1 MCFMGN
7 QYQIGIDVCMDN
19 VKSFRSFPVS
29 SLNGIDEVEG
39 VEWQHL
45 NMLISKLPGQM
56 KDEFC

>member
-1 MCFMGN
+1 MGN

-39 VEWQHL
+39 VQWQHL
-45 NMLISKLPGQM
+45 NMLIAKLSGQM

>member
-7 QYQIGIDVCMDN
+7 QYQIAIDVCMDN

-45 NMLISKLPGQM
+45 NMLIAKLSGQM